1 MTTGHHE
8 TINVAEDVP
17 QASNRSVGIVLAV
30 AFAVIGLWP
39 MLSDEPPRTWATATA
54 AGLTVLA
61 LALPRA
67 LTPVA
72 WAWLGLGKILHLIV
86 SPVVLGILYV
96 VAVIPTGLY
105 VRITRKDPLRLKRDP
120 TAKSY
125 WIDRDPPGPDPKS
138 LPQQF

>member
-1 MTTGHHE
+1 M
-8 TINVAEDVP
+8 
-17 QASNRSVGIVLAV
+17 LAWV
-30 AFAVIGLWP
+30 
-39 MLSDEPPRTWATATA
+39 
-54 AGLTVLA
+54 
-61 LALPRA
+61 LPRA

-86 SPVVLGILYV
+86 GPVVLGVLYV

-120 TAKSY
+120 TATSY
-125 WIDRDPPGPDPKS
+125 WIERDPPGPDPKS

>member
-1 MTTGHHE
+1 MTGGHHE
-8 TINVAEDVP
+8 THNTADDGP
-17 QASNRSVGIVLAV
+17 KASNRSVGIVLAV

-39 MLSDEPPRTWATATA
+39 LLNDEPARSWATATA
-54 AGLTVLA
+54 AGLAVLA
-61 LALPRA
+61 WVLPRA

-86 SPVVLGILYV
+86 GPVVLGVLYV

-105 VRITRKDPLRLKRDP
+105 VRVTKKDPLRLKRDP
-120 TAKSY
+120 TATSY
-125 WIDRDPPGPDPKS
+125 WIERDPPGPDPKS

>member
-1 MTTGHHE
+1 MTSGHHE
-8 TINVAEDVP
+8 TINTADDAP
-17 QASNRSVGIVLAV
+17 QASNRSVGVVLAV
-30 AFAVIGLWP
+30 AFAVFGLWP
-39 MLSDEPPRTWATATA
+39 LLGDEPARSLATATA
-54 AGLTVLA
+54 AGLAILA

-72 WAWLGLGKILHLIV
+72 WAWLGLGKVLHIIV
-86 SPVVLGILYV
+86 GPVVLGLLYV
-96 VAVIPTGLY
+96 IAVIPTGLY
-105 VRITRKDPLRLKRDP
+105 VRVTGKDPLRLKHDP